1 MIFGEVTLKRSL
13 ECYLSLYLFCITPKR
28 QRGFNILEYFNLYS
42 CNFFTHCKS
51 FYFSLNYLLYSQVFL
66 FYKKYYLYKHYLK
79 CFGLYWTNLSPI
91 FSEKF
96 FDSKIWCTNL
106 ISNFNLNNSCND
118 LLAGNMIEFKLNA
131 SYLDTVQYTFS
142 NLTSYTFIN
151 YLVLFLIANLYLFK
165 TDFFLENKKELSLI
179 YFLFLPLFVTALD
192 WGRWLYI
199 FIFLLVYY
207 LYFFAK

>member
-1 MIFGEVTLKRSL
+1 MAYIGLIF
-13 ECYLSLYLFCITPKR
+13 
-28 QRGFNILEYFNLYS
+28 
-42 CNFFTHCKS
+42 
-51 FYFSLNYLLYSQVFL
+51 
-66 FYKKYYLYKHYLK
+66 
-79 CFGLYWTNLSPI
+79 SPI

-165 TDFFLENKKELSLI
+165 TNFFLENKKELSLI
-179 YFLFLPLFVTALD
+179 YFLFYPCL
-192 WGRWLYI
+192 
-199 FIFLLVYY
+199 
-207 LYFFAK
+207 